1 MNIMFGV
8 HLGSVLDPKLTHR
21 LLLVSPPGGKMSR
34 WRQKV
39 SPVAQESFFSKWYKL
54 NIFHERIRVLLWYPY
69 HINHATKSY
78 GSCTRIIIGIG
89 KTTRLARRALRLVE
103 WTKA

>member
-54 NIFHERIRVLLWYPY
+54 NIFHERIRVLLWCK
-69 HINHATKSY
+69 IRGNGGERQQTISDEQKR
-78 GSCTRIIIGIG
+78 C
-89 KTTRLARRALRLVE
+89 
-103 WTKA
+103 